1 LRRRP
6 AEQAQGLP
14 DAPLRSAWRPAWILF
29 LILQVPIGLAVYR
42 IPQIA
47 AVHSLSA
54 FGLGCWW
61 ALSSSRLDRV
71 AYAAAYIAGAEVL
84 WRMGGV
90 PIAYEFGKYSIAAI
104 FLLAMFRRHRLR
116 GPALPLL
123 YFLLLLPSAVLTL
136 ANERFSDARMQ
147 LSFNLSGPLAI
158 ACSAWFFSYLRMT
171 PGRVQRVFLS
181 LIGPVIGVASVTVFA
196 ILTNPNIRFTG
207 ESNVETSG
215 GFGPN
220 QVSSTL
226 GLGALL
232 ALFCVLEDRWTRTF
246 RGVMFGA
253 LLLMIC
259 QSAMTFSRGG
269 LYNAAGAAVL
279 ACAFLFQDRQIR
291 LKFIALTAALLLVAS
306 YVLLPR
312 FDEFTG
318 GALSA
323 RFQDTNAT
331 NRGLIF
337 QIDLDIWKEH
347 FWLGV
352 GPGQADAFRRA
363 IFRDSSAHTE
373 FSRLLAEHGVFGA
386 SALVLLFVMSFR
398 NVRRAS
404 TPRAR
409 AIAIAAVGWSM
420 LYMINAAM
428 RLVAPAF
435 MLGFTFAV
443 LAGAE
448 SRVPAAIPRRKYRA
462 SVLPSMWRD
471 DDTVMHEPAVAR

>member
-1 LRRRP
+1 LPRLRQQANREP
-6 AEQAQGLP
+6 A
-14 DAPLRSAWRPAWILF
+14 DAPLGTAWRPAWILF
-29 LILQVPIGLAVYR
+29 LIAQVPIALAVYR

-47 AVHSLSA
+47 AVHSLCA
-54 FGLGCWW
+54 FLLGCWW
-61 ALSSSRLDRV
+61 ALSAAHMDRV

-84 WRMGGV
+84 WRMSGV
-90 PIAYEFGKYSIAAI
+90 PIAYEFGKYSIAAM
-104 FLLAMFRRHRLR
+104 FLLAMFRSHRLR
-116 GPALPLL
+116 GPKLPLL
-123 YFLLLLPSAVLTL
+123 YFLLLLPSAVMTL

-158 ACSAWFFSYLRMT
+158 ACSAWFFSYLKLT
-171 PGRVQRVFLS
+171 PGRLQRVFLS
-181 LIGPVIGVASVTVFA
+181 LIGPVIGIASVTVFA

-246 RGVMFGA
+246 RVLLFGA

-269 LYNAAGAAVL
+269 LYNAAGAAIL
-279 ACAFLFQDRQIR
+279 ACAFLFQDRRIR
-291 LKFIALTAALLLVAS
+291 LKFIALAAMLLLVAS

-386 SALVLLFVMSFR
+386 SSLVLLLAMAFR
-398 NVRRAS
+398 NVKAAPS
-404 TPRAR
+404 PRAR
-409 AIAIAAVGWSM
+409 AVAIAAVGWSM
-420 LYMINAAM
+420 LYMVNAAM
-428 RLVAPAF
+428 RLASPAF
-435 MLGFTFAV
+435 MLGLTFAV
-443 LAGAE
+443 LADGE
-448 SRVPAAIPRRKYRA
+448 SRVPVPVLRRKYRA
-462 SVLPSMWRD
+462 SLLPSMQPGDRA
-471 DDTVMHEPAVAR
+471 EPTPVRA